1 MSTALP
7 IVSFREPVETTES
20 ALPPERVVAGSP
32 RQKISNHFSD
42 ATSQF
47 FAGVWSSTRGKWRVS
62 YTENEFCHILAG
74 RVAISDEGGGRVEF
88 SAGDSFVI
96 PAGFAGTWETIE
108 DCRKLY
114 AIFEPQK
121 G

>member
-1 MSTALP
+1 MNSR
-7 IVSFREPVETTES
+7 IVSFRDPVETTES
-20 ALPPERVVAGSP
+20 ALAAERVLAGNP

-42 ATSQF
+42 SSNQF

-62 YTENEFCHILAG
+62 YGENEFCHILAG
-74 RVAISDEGGGRVEF
+74 RVALTGENGERSEF
-88 SAGDSFVI
+88 AAGDSFVV
-96 PAGFAGTWETIE
+96 PAGFAGTWETLE

-121 G
+121 